1 MTEIVTDAV
10 VLRAMDFR
18 DNDKIIFLLSP
29 TEGKIS
35 AVLKGVKKAAAKLK
49 YAGEPFCFAEFTLA
63 RRGGMATVAGC
74 AQKESFFGLRQDVE
88 AYYCGSAVMEI
99 ASVFSAEGQGDPEL
113 FGDVIRALERLSEGG
128 DKKIT
133 LIPYIL
139 AVLENFGQ
147 KPVFG
152 RCAECGAINPAF
164 FDFSAGGA
172 LCAAHAGPYASSLD
186 AAADK
191 VIAAADEYS
200 DRPGAYRCGDVPAKK
215 ALALLADVFSRNF
228 KKIKS
233 LEQLLLL

>member
-88 AYYCGSAVMEI
+88 AYYCGS
-99 ASVFSAEGQGDPEL
+99 
-113 FGDVIRALERLSEGG
+113 

-133 LIPYIL
+133 LITYIL

>member
-133 LIPYIL
+133 LITYIL

-152 RCAECGAINPAF
+152 RCAECGAINPV
-164 FDFSAGGA
+164 SYTH
-172 LCAAHAGPYASSLD
+172 LTLPTT
-186 AAADK
+186 
-191 VIAAADEYS
+191 
-200 DRPGAYRCGDVPAKK
+200 
-215 ALALLADVFSRNF
+215 
-228 KKIKS
+228 
-233 LEQLLLL
+233 